1 MAFNS
6 AALKGLFSKLKP
18 AAKAVANYGDD
29 VAKAATTY
37 GDDVA
42 RAVANYGDDLGSL
55 AKYTPQDFDNIG
67 ALAPA
72 NIDNDFLDAVWDDS
86 KNFNLDSP
94 GLNIRGKQFHW
105 PNGNSPQDQLKARL
119 MDARSPAAW
128 DVRDVSPL
136 PSVVEGSMDASQAL
150 DNFTELGGFWGGVPS
165 TTSVLGD
172 VRGSIAAED
181 IVPGG
186 VAGTF
191 VQTPELPTKGLVMQ
205 DTTGLGTGYLDEFG
219 LRPHKN
225 TALGKW
231 FEKQVPSYRWDR
243 NYFEKPPF

>member
-1 MAFNS
+1 MAFNL

-18 AAKAVANYGDD
+18 AAKAVANYSDDIARGVANYGDD
-29 VAKAATTY
+29 IAGVVANYGDDAAKALTTY

-42 RAVANYGDDLGSL
+42 R
-55 AKYTPQDFDNIG
+55 
-67 ALAPA
+67 
-72 NIDNDFLDAVWDDS
+72 NIDFVDAS
-86 KNFNLDSP
+86 GNLNLESP

-105 PNGNSPQDQLKARL
+105 PTGNSSQDRLKASL
-119 MDARSPAAW
+119 MDARSPASW
-128 DVRDVSPL
+128 DVRDISPL
-136 PSVVEGSMDASQAL
+136 PSVVEDSMDASQAL
-150 DNFTELGGFWGGVPS
+150 DNFTEIGGPWGGVPS

-172 VRGSIAAED
+172 VRGNIGVDD

-191 VQTPELPTKGLVMQ
+191 VQTPELPTKDLVMQ
-205 DTTGLGTGYLDEFG
+205 DTTGFGLGYLDEFG

>member
-1 MAFNS
+1 MAFNL

-18 AAKAVANYGDD
+18 AAKTVANYGDD
-29 VAKAATTY
+29 AAKALTTY

-42 RAVANYGDDLGSL
+42 RG
-55 AKYTPQDFDNIG
+55 IG
-67 ALAPA
+67 L
-72 NIDNDFLDAVWDDS
+72 VDDS
-86 KNFNLDSP
+86 VIPNLESP
-94 GLNIRGKQFHW
+94 GLNIRGKTFHW
-105 PNGNSPQDQLKARL
+105 PTDNTPQAQLKTKL

-128 DVRDVSPL
+128 DVRDVLPL

-150 DNFTELGGFWGGVPS
+150 DNFTEIGGPWGGVPS

-172 VRGSIAAED
+172 VRGNIGVDD

-186 VAGTF
+186 VTGTF
-191 VQTPELPTKGLVMQ
+191 VQTPELPTKDLVMQ
-205 DTTGLGTGYLDEFG
+205 DTTGLGIGYLDEFG